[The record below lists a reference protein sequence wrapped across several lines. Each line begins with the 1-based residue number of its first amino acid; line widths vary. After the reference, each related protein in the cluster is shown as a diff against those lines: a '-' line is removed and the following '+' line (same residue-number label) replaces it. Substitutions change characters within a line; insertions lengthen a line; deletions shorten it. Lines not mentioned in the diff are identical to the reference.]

1 MSVVELAADMFSLC
15 VQERSQT
22 LTGQPGDHAHWVKR
36 VSSLYN
42 IKPPPLVIT
51 HVQVCHQ
58 YPFVSLVLLGT
69 GNFLKDPA
77 LSLCLGDLIVLTM
90 CPTGSHMN
98 NWIPLSTCPQSFRD
112 RMS

>member
-42 IKPPPLVIT
+42 IEPPPLVVILS
-51 HVQVCHQ
+51 VV
-58 YPFVSLVLLGT
+58 V
-69 GNFLKDPA
+69 A
-77 LSLCLGDLIVLTM
+77 L
-90 CPTGSHMN
+90 
-98 NWIPLSTCPQSFRD
+98 W
-112 RMS
+112 